1 MNRVQSF
8 GASHPS
14 LDLKEYDR
22 LQQVSD
28 QKSEKTTIVDH
39 PMLPQ
44 AIVIPSMKAPDDHH
58 DHSKHDDP
66 YTKLEV

>member
-14 LDLKEYDR
+14 LHLKEYDR
-22 LQQVSD
+22 LQQV
-28 QKSEKTTIVDH
+28 SEKTTIVDH

-58 DHSKHDDP
+58 DDSKHEDQN
-66 YTKLEV
+66 TKLEV